1 MDKKISYKHICCED
15 TYMFNYTQLPDE
27 LFTIKIFADLS
38 LEAKV
43 LYSFMLRR
51 VSISKENS
59 FSFKSGPELNATKY
73 FRSGDR
79 VGAVSY
85 LSIFA
90 IKRNM

>member
-1 MDKKISYKHICCED
+1 MPVK
-15 TYMFNYTQLPDE
+15 TG
-27 LFTIKIFADLS
+27 LS
-38 LEAKV
+38 
-43 LYSFMLRR
+43 
-51 VSISKENS
+51 SKDFIAPSS

-90 IKRNM
+90 SDMEDRIVSDILSLDSNV